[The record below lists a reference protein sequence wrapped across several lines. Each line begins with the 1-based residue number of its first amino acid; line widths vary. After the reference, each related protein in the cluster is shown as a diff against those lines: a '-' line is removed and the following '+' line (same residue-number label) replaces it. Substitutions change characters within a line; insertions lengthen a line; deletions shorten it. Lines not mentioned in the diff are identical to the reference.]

1 MRAKKYLRKNYI
13 WKETKNIMK
22 QVQINFTTD
31 MSETELHELMG
42 LLENSVGEHATDSFE
57 WWYKKEVNN

>member
-1 MRAKKYLRKNYI
+1 
-13 WKETKNIMK
+13 MK